1 MQTYLMK
8 KLFIYKYVISILTF
22 ECITFVH
29 VGPITI
35 FKEDVNG
42 DQTIRVGTIKGIF

>member
-1 MQTYLMK
+1 MK